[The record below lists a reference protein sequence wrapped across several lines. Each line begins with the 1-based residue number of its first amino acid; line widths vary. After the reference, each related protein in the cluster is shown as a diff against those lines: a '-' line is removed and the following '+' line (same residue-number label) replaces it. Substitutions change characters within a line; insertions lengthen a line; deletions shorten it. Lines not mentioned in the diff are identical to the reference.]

1 MPVDIFK
8 DKKILVTGGTGSIGS
23 AIADRILTYH
33 NPAVVRILSN
43 DENSLFEM
51 MQKFGDQEQIRY
63 LVGDVRDE
71 KRMIKAADEI
81 DIIFHCAAMKHVPF
95 CEYNP
100 FDAVQTNVI
109 GTNNVINAALANNVE
124 KMITISTDKAVNPI
138 STMGATKLLGEKLTI
153 DANFYYKGS
162 KRTIFSCVRF
172 GNVLFSRGS
181 VIPIF
186 ENQIKSDHTL
196 TITHSSMTRFM
207 MRISDSVDL
216 IFKTV
221 SISKG
226 GEIFILK
233 MPVIQLKDL
242 VYVLTLGKN
251 VKRKTVGIRP
261 GEKMHEELMT
271 GMESLNAFETKD
283 MLIVLPTT
291 PIKVGH
297 KYKLSDYPG
306 AKPCSLKRYS
316 SKDCTPLTVT
326 EIRRLLQ

>member
-8 DKKILVTGGTGSIGS
+8 DKKILVTGGTGTIGS
-23 AIADRILTYH
+23 AIVKRILTYH

-51 MQKFGDQEQIRY
+51 MQTFGDQDQIRY

-71 KRMIKAADEI
+71 KRMVKAADEI
-81 DIIFHCAAMKHVPF
+81 DTIFHCAAMKHVPF

-109 GTNNVINAALANNVE
+109 GTNNVINAALVNNVE

-138 STMGATKLLGEKLTI
+138 STMGATKLLAEKLTI

-181 VIPIF
+181 VVPLF
-186 ENQIKSDHTL
+186 ESQIKSNHSL
-196 TITHSSMTRFM
+196 TVTDVNMTRFM
-207 MRISDSVDL
+207 MKTSDAISL
-216 IFKTV
+216 IFKTI

-233 MPVIQLKDL
+233 MPVVRLEDL
-242 VYVLTLGKN
+242 IDVLTLGRR
-251 VKRKTVGIRP
+251 VRREIVGVRP

-271 GMESLNAFETKD
+271 GMESLNAFETDD
-283 MLIVLPTT
+283 MLIILPTT

-297 KYKLSDYPG
+297 KYKLSDYPR
-306 AKPCSLKRYS
+306 AKYCSMKSYS
-316 SKDCTPLTVT
+316 SADSKPLTIPG
-326 EIRRLLQ
+326 IRRLLQ